1 MTVLIVDDQPDV
13 VRGEEQG
20 VDWKKLGIDTILT
33 AYSVPEAEELL
44 LSRQVDVLL
53 CDIEMPPRSGL
64 ELLEKIREKKLRTR
78 CIFLSAH
85 AEFTYAQEAV
95 RLGGFD
101 YILQPAPYRD
111 IERAV
116 LRALDD
122 IKEKDVPAVFFN
134 RAVSTDNNEAAE
146 LFKGYEKSA
155 FIGTDFTQ
163 AGIMQGKMIG
173 EYVLEHF
180 DEIDLNHDGKIS
192 YVMFKGDEANQ
203 EAIARTK
210 YGVECADEVLT
221 AAGKPALEFY
231 DASNANKYLVDLNG
245 TWSNTASFDYMQT
258 ILAQYN
264 EANNNMVEV
273 VICNNDDMALGAINA
288 LVNAG
293 YNLPGGEGCTV
304 IPVFGVDAT
313 DAAKELIANKQMTGS
328 IKQDAEGMADAVAT
342 ITANLI
348 AGKDKFE
355 GLNENYEVVDGWT
368 VNIPYSVYT
377 GE

>member
-1 MTVLIVDDQPDV
+1 M
-13 VRGEEQG
+13 
-20 VDWKKLGIDTILT
+20 KKLVAGILAAAMALT
-33 AYSVPEAEELL
+33 MVGSAAFAEGETYVSWYTFGDVYLTSV
-44 LSRQVDVLL
+44 
-53 CDIEMPPRSGL
+53 
-64 ELLEKIREKKLRTR
+64 RT
-78 CIFLSAH
+78 
-85 AEFTYAQEAV
+85 
-95 RLGGFD
+95 
-101 YILQPAPYRD
+101 
-111 IERAV
+111 
-116 LRALDD
+116 ALDAAMAEKGLNVVD
-122 IKEKDVPAVFFN
+122 KDSNANQQTQTDDINTALVTGANAIVVNLVESGSIGTAETLMNAIKEKDIPAVFFN
-134 RAVSTDNNEAAE
+134 RAVSTDNDEAAA

-155 FIGTDFTQ
+155 FVGTDFTQ
-163 AGIMQGKMIG
+163 AGKMQGKMIG
-173 EYVLEHF
+173 EYVLAHF
-180 DEIDLNHDGKIS
+180 DELDLNKDGKIS

-221 AAGKPALEFY
+221 ANGKPALEFY

-258 ILAQYN
+258 ILSQYN
-264 EANNNMVEV
+264 EANGNMVELI
-273 VICNNDDMALGAINA
+273 ICNNDDMALGSVNA

-313 DAAKELIANKQMTGS
+313 DAAKELIANKQMTGT

-342 ITANLI
+342 ITANLVN
-348 AGKDKFE
+348 GKDKFE
-355 GLNENYEVVDGWT
+355 GLNENYEIVDGWT

>member
-1 MTVLIVDDQPDV
+1 MNAV
-13 VRGEEQG
+13 
-20 VDWKKLGIDTILT
+20 
-33 AYSVPEAEELL
+33 
-44 LSRQVDVLL
+44 
-53 CDIEMPPRSGL
+53 
-64 ELLEKIREKKLRTR
+64 
-78 CIFLSAH
+78 SA
-85 AEFTYAQEAV
+85 QNLPV
-95 RLGGFD
+95 
-101 YILQPAPYRD
+101 
-111 IERAV
+111 
-116 LRALDD
+116 
-122 IKEKDVPAVFFN
+122 VFFN
-134 RAVSTDNNEAAE
+134 RAVSTDNAEAE
-146 LFKGYEKSA
+146 TLFKGYDKSV
-155 FIGTDFTQ
+155 FVGTDFTQ

-180 DEIDLNHDGKIS
+180 DELDLNHDGKIS

-231 DASNANKYLVDLNG
+231 DANNANKYLVDLNG

-264 EANNNMVEV
+264 EANNNMVEI

>member
-1 MTVLIVDDQPDV
+1 MNQIQAAGIPTV
-13 VRGEEQG
+13 
-20 VDWKKLGIDTILT
+20 W
-33 AYSVPEAEELL
+33 
-44 LSRQVDVLL
+44 
-53 CDIEMPPRSGL
+53 
-64 ELLEKIREKKLRTR
+64 
-78 CIFLSAH
+78 
-85 AEFTYAQEAV
+85 
-95 RLGGFD
+95 
-101 YILQPAPYRD
+101 
-111 IERAV
+111 
-116 LRALDD
+116 
-122 IKEKDVPAVFFN
+122 FN
-134 RAVSTDNNEAAE
+134 RPVSTNNEEAAN
-146 LFKGYEKSA
+146 LFLNNPASA
-155 FIGTDFTQ
+155 FVGTNFED
-163 AGIMQGKMIG
+163 AGVMQGELIG
-173 EYVLEHF
+173 QYLVEHYN
-180 DEIDLNHDGKIS
+180 DIDLNGDGKIS
-192 YVMFKGDEANQ
+192 YIMFKGDEANQ

>member
-1 MTVLIVDDQPDV
+1 MSEIRDVHAREILDSRGNPTIEVEVVLESGAI
-13 VRGEEQG
+13 G
-20 VDWKKLGIDTILT
+20 T
-33 AYSVPEAEELL
+33 AETLMNA
-44 LSRQVDVLL
+44 
-53 CDIEMPPRSGL
+53 
-64 ELLEKIREKKLRTR
+64 
-78 CIFLSAH
+78 
-85 AEFTYAQEAV
+85 
-95 RLGGFD
+95 
-101 YILQPAPYRD
+101 
-111 IERAV
+111 
-116 LRALDD
+116 

-134 RAVSTDNNEAAE
+134 RAVSTDNAEAAE

-163 AGIMQGKMIG
+163 AGIMQGKMVG
-173 EYVLEHF
+173 QYVLDHY
-180 DEIDLNHDGKIS
+180 DELDLNKDGKIS

-231 DASNANKYLVDLNG
+231 DAGNANKYLVDLNG

-264 EANNNMVEV
+264 
-273 VICNNDDMALGAINA
+273 DDMALGAINA
-288 LVNAG
+288 LSNAG
-293 YNLPGGEGCTV
+293 YNLAGGEGCTV

-348 AGKDKFE
+348 EGKDKFE

>member
-1 MTVLIVDDQPDV
+1 MKKFVSKMLAGALSLSMLCGVAAAEGETYVSWYTFGDV
-13 VRGEEQG
+13 YLSSVR
-20 VDWKKLGIDTILT
+20 T
-33 AYSVPEAEELL
+33 
-44 LSRQVDVLL
+44 
-53 CDIEMPPRSGL
+53 
-64 ELLEKIREKKLRTR
+64 
-78 CIFLSAH
+78 
-85 AEFTYAQEAV
+85 
-95 RLGGFD
+95 
-101 YILQPAPYRD
+101 
-111 IERAV
+111 
-116 LRALDD
+116 ALDAAMEAKGLKVVDKDSNANQQTQTDD
-122 IKEKDVPAVFFN
+122 INTALVTGANAIVINLVESGAIGTAENLMNAVSAQNLPVVFFN
-134 RAVSTDNNEAAE
+134 RAVSTDNAEAEA
-146 LFKGYEKSA
+146 LFKGYDKSV
-155 FIGTDFTQ
+155 FVGTDFTQ

-180 DEIDLNHDGKIS
+180 DELDLNHDGKIS

-231 DASNANKYLVDLNG
+231 DASNANK
-245 TWSNTASFDYMQT
+245 SNTASFDYMQT

-355 GLNENYEVVDGWT
+355 GLNESYEVVDGWT

>member
-1 MTVLIVDDQPDV
+1 M
-13 VRGEEQG
+13 
-20 VDWKKLGIDTILT
+20 KKLVAGILAAAMALT
-33 AYSVPEAEELL
+33 MVGSAAFAEGETYVSWYTFGDVYLTSV
-44 LSRQVDVLL
+44 
-53 CDIEMPPRSGL
+53 
-64 ELLEKIREKKLRTR
+64 RT
-78 CIFLSAH
+78 
-85 AEFTYAQEAV
+85 
-95 RLGGFD
+95 
-101 YILQPAPYRD
+101 
-111 IERAV
+111 
-116 LRALDD
+116 ALDAAMAEKGLNVVD
-122 IKEKDVPAVFFN
+122 KDSNANQQTQTDDINTALVTGANAIVVNLVESGSIGTAETLMNAIKEKDIPAVFFN
-134 RAVSTDNNEAAE
+134 RAVSTDNDEAAA

-155 FIGTDFTQ
+155 FVGTDFTQ
-163 AGIMQGKMIG
+163 AGKMQGKMIG

-180 DEIDLNHDGKIS
+180 DELDLNKDGKIS

-258 ILAQYN
+258 ILSQYN
-264 EANNNMVEV
+264 EANGNMVELI
-273 VICNNDDMALGAINA
+273 ICNNDDMALGSVNA

-313 DAAKELIANKQMTGS
+313 DAAKELIANKQMTGT

-342 ITANLI
+342 ITANLVN
-348 AGKDKFE
+348 GKDKFE
-355 GLNENYEVVDGWT
+355 GLNENYEIVDGWT

>member
-1 MTVLIVDDQPDV
+1 
-13 VRGEEQG
+13 
-20 VDWKKLGIDTILT
+20 
-33 AYSVPEAEELL
+33 
-44 LSRQVDVLL
+44 
-53 CDIEMPPRSGL
+53 
-64 ELLEKIREKKLRTR
+64 
-78 CIFLSAH
+78 
-85 AEFTYAQEAV
+85 
-95 RLGGFD
+95 
-101 YILQPAPYRD
+101 
-111 IERAV
+111 
-116 LRALDD
+116 
-122 IKEKDVPAVFFN
+122 
-134 RAVSTDNNEAAE
+134 
-146 LFKGYEKSA
+146 
-155 FIGTDFTQ
+155 
-163 AGIMQGKMIG
+163 
-173 EYVLEHF
+173 
-180 DEIDLNHDGKIS
+180 
-192 YVMFKGDEANQ
+192 MFKGDEANQ

-313 DAAKELIANKQMTGS
+313 EAAKELIANKQMTGS

-355 GLNENYEVVDGWT
+355 GLNESYEVVDGWT